1 MKTIMKIFK
10 SFKSFKSNPVSREGA
25 KREKPKNTVVGVC
38 VYVCVC
44 MYILYIV
51 YIIYIVYIVYSIDR
65 YVYDIDYC
73 ILICSSCYIKCCT

>member
-10 SFKSFKSNPVSREGA
+10 SFKSFKSNPVSRERA
-25 KREKPKNTVVGVC
+25 KRGKPKNTVVGVC
-38 VYVCVC
+38 VCMHVCV
-44 MYILYIV
+44 YVYIV